1 MPDQPEDITQLL
13 SRAAEGDTDAASALL
28 PLVYEEL
35 RALAGSYLASERPD
49 HTLQPTAIV
58 HEAYLRLVGTPEASW
73 NDRTHFFRAAALA
86 MRRVLV
92 NHARDRNRLKRGG
105 ARRRVPLAD
114 DTPAPVVIDETLDL
128 LALDEALAE
137 LGRADKRKEQI
148 VELRFFG
155 GFSIDEI
162 SEILRISPAQVKRD
176 WTTARAFLASRLAEA
191 GDAT

>member
-1 MPDQPEDITQLL
+1 LPDQPEDITQLL